1 MANAPRTVPIVS
13 VVGKGDSGKTTFLEK
28 LIRELSDRG
37 IRVATVKHHIHDY
50 DIDVP
55 GKDSYRH
62 ARAGAFATMVSS
74 PEKFALIHDVEA
86 EKPLDDIAVAAAEV
100 GADLLIT
107 EGYKHEGR
115 NRIEISRVGRSST
128 LICASAEMTALVTD
142 NPALSAEVD
151 AAGVP
156 VFDLNAGVSG
166 VADLIVER
174 FLPDAEGEVRGG
186 GATRSSAG
194 AKRRG
199 LSEHGTPA
207 SDSPSASGSD
217 RDAGAAH
224 GD

>member
-1 MANAPRTVPIVS
+1 MIPKDGGKAMTAGPTTVPIVS

-28 LIRELSDRG
+28 LIAELAGRG
-37 IRVATVKHHIHDY
+37 VRVATVKHHVHDY

-74 PEKFALIHDVEA
+74 PEKFALIHDVA
-86 EKPLDDIAVAAAEV
+86 GEKPLDDIGRVATEA

-107 EGYKHEGR
+107 EGYKHAGR
-115 NRIEISRVGRSST
+115 NRIEISRVARSDS
-128 LICASAEMTALVTD
+128 LICSPAEMTALVTD
-142 NPALSAEVD
+142 NPVLAETVS

-156 VFDLNAGVSG
+156 VFDLDDGFVG

-174 FLPDAEGEVRGG
+174 FL
-186 GATRSSAG
+186 
-194 AKRRG
+194 
-199 LSEHGTPA
+199 
-207 SDSPSASGSD
+207 SGKT
-217 RDAGAAH
+217 GAAH